1 MKFAARRMQ
10 RELDY
15 AWIAKNVIARE
26 HILMTIVSWPFRMI
40 GRAFRWFFDC
50 VTAIL
55 SWFWDLL
62 VWAMRG
68 IWAWICGINLI
79 GLINLALLVAI
90 IVLCSMLILDILNC
104 RRKPIVINGPAKN
117 VQIEFTKT
125 KKSIPIPNRRNETKG
140 ELPVATVVPTK
151 PSADP
156 TLQAN
161 TEGEL
166 YGDIIIESRGEAV
179 MIKNGMHIHGNLYL
193 QRMNKYVLPCNVTID
208 GNLFLR
214 DLRILQ
220 FCGAF
225 NVKGNIYVS
234 PRSSFGPIPHNAK
247 VGGQVIL

>member
-1 MKFAARRMQ
+1 MFDKLKMKYAAKRLQQKRDFSAEKNYIQTNATWLGRVILWPLRM
-10 RELDY
+10 
-15 AWIAKNVIARE
+15 VARA
-26 HILMTIVSWPFRMI
+26 IRWTWDTICAVCYWLWSVL
-40 GRAFRWFFDC
+40 C
-50 VTAIL
+50 E
-55 SWFWDLL
+55 
-62 VWAMRG
+62 
-68 IWAWICGINLI
+68 INLV

-90 IVLCSMLILDILNC
+90 IVLCSMLIIDILNC

-161 TEGEL
+161 KEGEL

-234 PRSSFGPIPHNAK
+234 PRSSFGPIPRSAK